1 MLAAIQSGIHEVDV
15 RDISIPARTDAA
27 LVRVKAA
34 GICGSDLHQYHRR
47 KERHSVPEGHE
58 VAGEVVQLPT
68 TYQGPLRVGDLVAVD
83 TVCLGQACGAC
94 AFCRSGQPFHCPE
107 RNRKPAWGGGFAER
121 IQRYP
126 AGLFRLPAGMTAEEG
141 ALVEP
146 LAVGV
151 HALRWAHM
159 ARDSTVVIVG
169 SGTIGL
175 ATLVAARALGAGK
188 VFLLA
193 RHAHQTER
201 AEKLGATAAVS
212 AEPADAITLIRQ
224 LTGGAGAD
232 LVVEAVG
239 GRADTLQ
246 VAWQLVRPQGTVAV
260 LGVFVE
266 HVALDL
272 IPPLLKEVWT
282 TFPAC
287 YGVIEG
293 RHDFE
298 VAIDILAADGTIAT
312 ELVTHRFPL
321 HDAAAA
327 FRTAAD
333 KSTGSVKVQ
342 IMP

>member
-1 MLAAIQSGIHEVDV
+1 
-15 RDISIPARTDAA
+15 
-27 LVRVKAA
+27 
-34 GICGSDLHQYHRR
+34 
-47 KERHSVPEGHE
+47 
-58 VAGEVVQLPT
+58 
-68 TYQGPLRVGDLVAVD
+68 
-83 TVCLGQACGAC
+83 
-94 AFCRSGQPFHCPE
+94 
-107 RNRKPAWGGGFAER
+107 
-121 IQRYP
+121 
-126 AGLFRLPAGMTAEEG
+126 MTAEAG

-151 HALRWAHM
+151 HALRWARM

-188 VFLLA
+188 VYLLA

-201 AEKLGATAAVS
+201 AERLRATAAVPS
-212 AEPADAITLIRQ
+212 ERADAITLIRQ
-224 LTGGAGAD
+224 FTGGAGAD

-239 GRADTLQ
+239 GRAETLQ
-246 VAWQLVRPQGTVAV
+246 LAWQLVRPQGTVAV
-260 LGVFVE
+260 LGVFLE
-266 HVALDL
+266 PLSLDL
-272 IPPLLKEVWT
+272 IPPLLKEIWT

-287 YGVIEG
+287 YSVIDG

-298 VAIDILAADGTIAT
+298 VAIEILAAGGTLAT

-342 IMP
+342 IVP